1 MGHLPARLNAL
12 LVVLALG
19 ILVGCQGFSSG
30 KTDIKTDPGI
40 LTAAPTSV
48 TFGNVQMGTTQVQ
61 SVGLA
66 NTGGSS
72 LTVSQL
78 TVTGSGFSTSGLV
91 LPMTLAAGQNVSF
104 SVTFGPQSTGDV
116 AGSLAFANDASS
128 TPLSIPLTGTGVS
141 AGGGGGGITE
151 SPSSFNFG
159 TVQDGTTQSQT
170 ETITNA
176 SSQSFTISQASFSVA
191 GYSTTGL
198 TLPLTL
204 APNQS
209 ATFSVVF
216 APTTAGADNGT
227 LALTISGSA
236 SALDFSV
243 SGIGVPAAILTPSP
257 TSLTFTNVQ
266 VGQTQSLTET
276 VQNTGGENAT
286 ISQVKATGTGFSVS
300 GITTPVTLTPG
311 QSTSFSVTYAP
322 TSAGSASG
330 SVTITSTA
338 SNPSLSVALTGTAV
352 TVGALTG
359 SPTSFSFGNVPD
371 GTSQSQTETLK
382 NTGGTSLTITQA
394 TISGAGFS
402 YTGLTLPLTLTP
414 NQSTTFSV
422 VFAPTTPGSVT
433 GSLAFTVGGSTALT
447 LALSGTG
454 VTPATLTANPTSLTF
469 TNVTVGQTL
478 SQTETVK
485 NTGGVNAII
494 SQVTATGTGFSVSG
508 ITTPVTLIPGQS
520 TSFSVTFAPTSAGSA
535 SGSVAITSNAS
546 NPSLSV
552 ALSGTAVTA
561 GALAGN
567 PTSFSFGNVQ
577 DGTSQSQTETLKN
590 TGGTS
595 LTITQA
601 TISGTGF
608 SYTGLTLPLTL
619 IPNQSTTFSVVFA
632 PTTAGAVT
640 GTLALTISG
649 SSPLNLALA
658 GTGVTP
664 ATLTANP
671 TSLTFTNVTVGQN
684 QSQTETVKNTGG
696 VNATISQVTAT
707 GTGFSVSGI
716 TTPVTLTPG
725 QSTSFSV
732 IFAPTSAGSASG
744 SVTITS
750 NASNPS
756 LTVALSGTAVTA
768 GTLTGNP
775 TSFSFGNVQDGTSQS
790 QTETIKN
797 TGGASLT
804 ITQATISGAGFSYT
818 GLTLP
823 LTLAANQSST
833 FGVVFAPTTAGAVS
847 GSLAFT
853 VGGSTA
859 LTLPLSGTGV
869 TPATLTAN
877 PTSFTFTNVTVSQS
891 QSQTETVKNTGGV
904 SATISQVTVAGT
916 GFSISGITTP
926 LTLTPGQSTTFSVTF
941 APTSAGSA
949 SGSVMI
955 DSNATDPAL
964 SVALSGTAVAQTGG
978 TLTVTAVNVGSVVA
992 GTSGTQIGTL
1002 SVIGA
1007 NVSVTSV
1014 SLSGSNASEFSI
1026 TGLTFPVTVT
1036 TTTPVIFTV
1045 NFTPG
1050 STGAA
1055 SATASFVSTAANTPT
1070 AGALS
1075 GTGTPAPVYSV
1086 NLSWTASS
1094 TSGITSYNV
1103 YRAIYASNVCGSYTN
1118 VGTTASSV
1126 TTFTDNGPLTD
1137 GTTYCYATT
1146 AVDANGESAYS
1157 NIIQAAIPAP

>member
-1 MGHLPARLNAL
+1 MGHLPARLKAL
-12 LVVLALG
+12 LVVLALTT
-19 ILVGCQGFSSG
+19 LVGCQGFSSG
-30 KTDIKTDPGI
+30 KTNIKTQDPGV
-40 LTAAPTSV
+40 LSAAPPSV
-48 TFGNVQMGTTQVQ
+48 AFGNVLLGTTQSQ
-61 SVGLA
+61 SVSLA

-72 LTVSQL
+72 LTVSQM
-78 TVTGSGFSTSGLV
+78 TVTGTGFSTNGLV
-91 LPMTLAAGQNVSF
+91 LPMTLAAGQGVSF
-104 SVTFGPQSTGDV
+104 NVVFGPQSAGDV
-116 AGSLAFANDASS
+116 TGNLAFTNDASS
-128 TPLSIPLTGTGVS
+128 TPLNVALTATGVS
-141 AGGGGGGITE
+141 TGGGGGGITE
-151 SPSSFNFG
+151 SPTSFSFG
-159 TVQDGTTQSQT
+159 SVQDGTSQSQN
-170 ETITNA
+170 ETLTNG
-176 SSQSFTISQASFSVA
+176 SSQSFTISQATFSGT

-209 ATFSVVF
+209 VTFAVVF
-216 APTTAGADNGT
+216 TPTTAGPDNGL

-236 SALDFSV
+236 TAIDFSL
-243 SGIGVPAAILTPSP
+243 SGIGVPVATLSPSP
-257 TSLTFTNVQ
+257 ASLTFTSIQ
-266 VGQTQSLTET
+266 VGQNQAQTET

-286 ISQVKATGTGFSVS
+286 ISQVKATGTGFSIS
-300 GITTPVTLTPG
+300 GITTPLTLTPG

-322 TSAGSASG
+322 QTAGSASG
-330 SVTITSTA
+330 SVTITSNA
-338 SNPSLSVALTGTAV
+338 SNPSLSVALSGTAV
-352 TVGALTG
+352 AAGTLTG
-359 SPTSFSFGNVPD
+359 NPTSFSFGNVQD

-382 NTGGTSLTITQA
+382 NTGGTSLTVTQA

-402 YTGLTLPLTLTP
+402 YTGLTLPLTLTA

-422 VFAPTTPGSVT
+422 VFAPTTAGAVT
-433 GSLAFTVGGSTALT
+433 GTLALTASGSTTPLN

-454 VTPATLTANPTSLTF
+454 VTLATLTANPTSLTF

-485 NTGGVNAII
+485 NTGGENATI
-494 SQVTATGTGFSVSG
+494 SQVKASGTGFSVSG
-508 ITTPVTLIPGQS
+508 ITTPVTLTPGQS
-520 TSFSVTFAPTSAGSA
+520 TSFSVTFAPTTAGSA
-535 SGSVAITSNAS
+535 SGSVTITSDAS

-552 ALSGTAVTA
+552 ALSGTATTP

-601 TISGTGF
+601 TISGAGF

-619 IPNQSTTFSVVFA
+619 TANQSTTFSVVFA
-632 PTTAGAVT
+632 PTTPGAVV

-671 TSLTFTNVTVGQN
+671 TSLTFTNVTVGQT

-696 VNATISQVTAT
+696 VNATISQVKAS
-707 GTGFSVSGI
+707 GTGFSISGI

-732 IFAPTSAGSASG
+732 TFAPTSAGSASG

-756 LTVALSGTAVTA
+756 LSVALSGTAVTA
-768 GTLTGNP
+768 AALTGNP

-790 QTETIKN
+790 QTETLKN
-797 TGGASLT
+797 TGGTSLT

-823 LTLAANQSST
+823 LTLAPNQSST
-833 FGVVFAPTTAGAVS
+833 FAVVFAPTTPGAVAGTLALTVS
-847 GSLAFT
+847 GSSPLNLA
-853 VGGSTA
+853 
-859 LTLPLSGTGV
+859 LSGTGV

-877 PTSFTFTNVTVSQS
+877 PTSFTFTNVTVGQS

-904 SATISQVTVAGT
+904 NATISQVTVAGT
-916 GFSISGITTP
+916 GFSFSGITTP
-926 LTLTPGQSTTFSVTF
+926 LTLTPGQSTSFSVTF

-964 SVALSGTAVAQTGG
+964 SVALSGTAVAQTQG
-978 TLTVTAVNVGSVVA
+978 TLTVSAVNVGNVVV
-992 GTSGTQIGTL
+992 GTSGTQTGTL
-1002 SVIGA
+1002 SVTGA
-1007 NVSVTSV
+1007 NISVTSV
-1014 SLSGSNASEFSI
+1014 SLSGSNPGEFAI
-1026 TGLTFPVTVT
+1026 TGLTFPVAVT
-1036 TTTPVIFTV
+1036 TTTPVTFTV
-1045 NFTPG
+1045 KFTPG

-1055 SATASFVSTAANTPT
+1055 SASASFVSTAANTPT

-1075 GTGTPAPVYSV
+1075 GTGTPAPVHTVS
-1086 NLSWTASS
+1086 LSWTASS

-1126 TTFTDNGPLTD
+1126 TAFTDNGPLTN

-1146 AVDANGESAYS
+1146 AVDANGESGYS
-1157 NIIQAAIPAP
+1157 NIVQAAIP

>member
-1 MGHLPARLNAL
+1 VA
-12 LVVLALG
+12 
-19 ILVGCQGFSSG
+19 
-30 KTDIKTDPGI
+30 
-40 LTAAPTSV
+40 
-48 TFGNVQMGTTQVQ
+48 FGNVLLGTSQAQTV
-61 SVGLA
+61 SLA

-78 TVTGSGFSTSGLV
+78 TVSGAGFSTTGLV
-91 LPMTLAAGQNVSF
+91 LPMSLDAGQGVTF
-104 SVTFGPQSTGDV
+104 SVVFGPQSAGDITGN
-116 AGSLAFANDASS
+116 LAFANDAST
-128 TPLSIPLTGTGVS
+128 TPLNIALTATGVS
-141 AGGGGGGITE
+141 NGGGGGGITE
-151 SPSSFNFG
+151 SPTSFSFG
-159 TVQDGTTQSQT
+159 SVQDGTSQSQN
-170 ETITNA
+170 ETLTNG
-176 SSQSFTISQASFSVA
+176 SSQSLTISQATFSVA

-209 ATFSVVF
+209 ATFAVVF
-216 APTTAGADNGT
+216 TPTTAGPDNGT

-236 SALDFSV
+236 SALDFSL
-243 SGIGVPAAILTPSP
+243 SGIGVSPGTLSPSP
-257 TSLTFTNVQ
+257 SSLTFTNVQ
-266 VGQTQSLTET
+266 VGQTQSLTENL
-276 VQNTGGENAT
+276 QNTGGQNVT
-286 ISQVKATGTGFSVS
+286 ISQVKASGTGFSVS
-300 GITTPVTLTPG
+300 GITTPITLTPG
-311 QSTSFSVTYAP
+311 QSTSFSVTFAP

-330 SVTITSTA
+330 SVTITSDA
-338 SNPSLSVALTGTAV
+338 SNPSLSVALSGTAV
-352 TVGALTG
+352 T
-359 SPTSFSFGNVPD
+359 
-371 GTSQSQTETLK
+371 
-382 NTGGTSLTITQA
+382 
-394 TISGAGFS
+394 AG
-402 YTGLTLPLTLTP
+402 
-414 NQSTTFSV
+414 
-422 VFAPTTPGSVT
+422 
-433 GSLAFTVGGSTALT
+433 
-447 LALSGTG
+447 
-454 VTPATLTANPTSLTF
+454 TLTANPTSLTF

-478 SQTETVK
+478 SQTETVQ
-485 NTGGVNAII
+485 NTGGVNVTI
-494 SQVTATGTGFSVSG
+494 SQVKATGTGFSISG
-508 ITTPVTLIPGQS
+508 ITTPVTLTPSQS
-520 TSFSVTFAPTSAGSA
+520 ASFSVTFAPTAAGSA
-535 SGSVAITSNAS
+535 SGSVTITSNAS

-552 ALSGTAVTA
+552 ALSGTATTA
-561 GALAGN
+561 GALTGN

-590 TGGTS
+590 TGGEN

-601 TISGTGF
+601 TVSGAGF

-619 IPNQSTTFSVVFA
+619 TPNQSTAFSVVFA

-671 TSLTFTNVTVGQN
+671 TTLTFTNVTVGQT

-696 VNATISQVTAT
+696 VNATISQVKAS

-732 IFAPTSAGSASG
+732 TFAPTSAGSASG

-750 NASNPS
+750 DASNPS
-756 LTVALSGTAVTA
+756 LSVALSGTAAAA
-768 GTLTGNP
+768 GALTGNP

-790 QTETIKN
+790 QTETLKN
-797 TGGASLT
+797 TGGENLT
-804 ITQATISGAGFSYT
+804 ITQATTSGAGFSYT

-823 LTLAANQSST
+823 LTLTPNQSST
-833 FGVVFAPTTAGAVS
+833 FAVVFAPTTAGAVTGTLALTVS
-847 GSLAFT
+847 GSSPLNLA
-853 VGGSTA
+853 
-859 LTLPLSGTGV
+859 LSGTGV

-877 PTSFTFTNVTVSQS
+877 PTSFTFTNVTVGQN
-891 QSQTETVKNTGGV
+891 QSQTETVKNTGGEN
-904 SATISQVTVAGT
+904 ATISQVTVAGT

-926 LTLTPGQSTTFSVTF
+926 ITLTPGQSTSFSVTF

-964 SVALSGTAVAQTGG
+964 SVGLSGTAVAQSQA
-978 TLTVTAVNVGSVVA
+978 TLTVSAVNVGSVVV
-992 GTSGTQIGTL
+992 GTSGTQTGTL
-1002 SVIGA
+1002 SVTGGNI
-1007 NVSVTSV
+1007 SVTSV
-1014 SLSGSNASEFSI
+1014 GLSGSSASEFSI

-1036 TTTPVIFTV
+1036 TATPVTFTV
-1045 NFTPG
+1045 KFTP
-1050 STGAA
+1050 SSSGAA
-1055 SATASFVSTAANTPT
+1055 SASASFVSTAVNTPT

-1075 GTGTPAPVYSV
+1075 GTGTPAPVHSV
-1086 NLSWTASS
+1086 NLSWTASA

-1103 YRAIYASNVCGSYTN
+1103 YRAIYASNVCGSYAN

-1157 NIIQAAIPAP
+1157 NIVQAAIPAP